1 MAALKT
7 GTVRRLSEK
16 KDQSS
21 PISPTRRWG
30 RPKEALKVFPGGMT
44 KLYEMIGQG
53 RIRSMKVDGMRLVD
67 LEDAANPK

>member
-30 RPKEALKVFPGGMT
+30 RPKEALKVFPGRMT